1 MKGRVL
7 VVDDDVDL
15 AHTLCDIL
23 ELGGYEARA
32 VHDGERAVQEAVADP
47 PSVVV
52 MDIRMPILDGVGAL
66 RRIRSARPGLTVIL
80 MTAYAE
86 RHLLEEARREGAAEI
101 LTKPVRPR
109 DLLPLL
115 EAALDPRGRTV
126 LLVDDDDEFLSTLA
140 GVVERAGHPVLQ
152 AHDLREALER
162 LDEARPGVAV
172 LDLRLQPDLEPVDCV
187 LAIRRASPGIV
198 FVLHSG
204 YPELMSDTRARI
216 PGEWVQGCL
225 RKPFPP
231 GALLDLLDE
240 LTHA

>member
-1 MKGRVL
+1 
-7 VVDDDVDL
+7 
-15 AHTLCDIL
+15 
-23 ELGGYEARA
+23 
-32 VHDGERAVQEAVADP
+32 
-47 PSVVV
+47 
-52 MDIRMPILDGVGAL
+52 
-66 RRIRSARPGLTVIL
+66 

-86 RHLLEEARREGAAEI
+86 RDLLEEARQQGAAEI
-101 LTKPVRPR
+101 LTKPVLPK

-115 EAALDPRGRTV
+115 DSALEQRRPV
-126 LLVDDDDEFLSTLA
+126 LLVDDDAEFLSTLA
-140 GVVERAGHPVLQ
+140 AVVERAGHSVLQ
-152 AHDLREALER
+152 AGGLAEALER
-162 LDEARPGVAV
+162 LDEIRPGVVV

-231 GALLDLLDE
+231 GELLDLLDE
-240 LTHA
+240 LAPS